1 MNRVF
6 YDAIT
11 IDNLVKTLN
20 FEWLSKKLHIKN
32 MSEKNNTD
40 QVIAPVDESAKES
53 GAVEKKIKRDP
64 VKLWTGFVF
73 AICAALFTWHLV
85 ADKYTP
91 YTSNGRIEA
100 FIVPIAP
107 QVSGILIQVDVVNNQ
122 FVSSGQTLAVID
134 PEKYELTVRRAKA
147 ELQQAGQISAGD
159 ISSVTTAQAK
169 VAEAKANLRNA
180 EIKGERIIKL
190 SKKGAASVS
199 RADDARSRIEADK
212 ARLASAR
219 SELEKARSLLG
230 TSGKDNARIGEAV
243 AALETAELDL
253 SYTVIKAPADG
264 IITNLTV
271 DVGHFAN
278 SGSPVMTFISTKNVW
293 IQANMR
299 ENSLGRIKK
308 GDPVDMVL
316 DAAPGRLF
324 KGEVMSVGWGVS
336 DSGADSLGGLATVQT
351 TQGWLRQAQH
361 FPVLIRFADD
371 KAKGVRRAGGQ
382 VNVLIYTGN
391 NPILNGLG
399 SLWIKLISILTYIY

>member
-1 MNRVF
+1 
-6 YDAIT
+6 
-11 IDNLVKTLN
+11 
-20 FEWLSKKLHIKN
+20 
-32 MSEKNNTD
+32 MSEKKSSG
-40 QVIAPVDESAKES
+40 QIADSAGEPEKENGTVKKKTKRNPVQF
-53 GAVEKKIKRDP
+53 
-64 VKLWTGFVF
+64 WTGVVL
-73 AICAALFTWHLV
+73 AICVALFVWHLV

-91 YTSNGRIEA
+91 YTGNGRIEA
-100 FIVPIAP
+100 FIVPVAP
-107 QVSGILIQVDVVNNQ
+107 QVSGTLIRVNVENNQ
-122 FVSSGQTLAVID
+122 FVSNGQALAVID
-134 PEKYELTVRRAKA
+134 PEKYELAVRRARA

-159 ISSVTTAQAK
+159 VSSVTTAKAK

-212 ARLASAR
+212 ARLARAQ

-230 TSGKDNARIGEAV
+230 TSGKDNARIREAV
-243 AALETAELDL
+243 VSLEAAELDL

-271 DVGHFAN
+271 DVGHFAS
-278 SGSPVMTFISTKNVW
+278 SGSPIMTFISTKKVW

-308 GDPVDMVL
+308 GDPVDLVL
-316 DAAPGRLF
+316 DTAPGQLF

-336 DSGADSLGGLATVQT
+336 DNGTDSLGGLASVQT